1 MVKTINT
8 KAIVI
13 DFVRKFKV
21 QTTDFLGFIFVK
33 TTPNYNKRQQNYEL
47 IQQTPCFLHACMH
60 EMIQ

>member
-21 QTTDFLGFIFVK
+21 QTTGFLGFIFVK
-33 TTPNYNKRQQNYEL
+33 TTPNYR
-47 IQQTPCFLHACMH
+47 
-60 EMIQ
+60 